1 MKLQSPINRHTQVR
15 FDGVLPE
22 AADVVVI
29 GGGIIG
35 MATAYELA
43 QQGLDVVVCEKGRV
57 GCEQSSRN
65 WGWVRQTG
73 RDAAELPIMMES
85 IHLWQELA
93 AKTRQNA
100 LVFQQQGVTYLA
112 NDRQAMEKHEAFAA
126 LAKQHGLTTS
136 LLSGDQLGAHVPS
149 AKRTWH
155 GGIHT
160 SSDGRVEPWTAVP
173 ALSAAC
179 IDLGVSVRENCAVRS
194 IDETNGVVTGV
205 TTELGAIRAE
215 RVLLAG
221 GAWSSLLARKVAIN
235 LPQLSVKA
243 TVARVDSIPD
253 IGHGNASDRD
263 LAWCK
268 RSDGGYN
275 IALPGYHE
283 FYPGPDAFRHLK
295 IYQKGLWSSWSQ
307 THFRLNAPEGFPDS
321 WRLHR
326 TWSESSTSPFERHR
340 ILDPKADAKLV
351 NRMLGLLKTRFEGC
365 DAAKATHA
373 WAGMID
379 TMPDFVP
386 VMDQVESLPGLFI
399 ATGFSGHGFGIAPA
413 AGKVMAKLMQQ
424 HSPGHDIS
432 RFRLSRF
439 SDGSEMELGPH

>member
-1 MKLQSPINRHTQVR
+1 MKSESPINHHTPVR
-15 FDGVLPE
+15 YQEPLPD

-35 MATAYELA
+35 MATALELA
-43 QQGLDVVVCEKGRV
+43 EQGVNVVVCEKGRV

-65 WGWVRQTG
+65 WGWIRQTG

-85 IHLWQELA
+85 ISLWQQLA
-93 AKTRQNA
+93 SRTRQNA
-100 LVFQQQGVTYLA
+100 LLFNQQGVTYLA
-112 NDRQAMEKHEAFAA
+112 RDHAGMEKHENFAA
-126 LAKQHGLTTS
+126 LAKLHGLDTQ
-136 LLSGDQLGAHVPS
+136 LLNAEQTLKHVSSTALG
-149 AKRTWH
+149 WH

-160 SSDGRVEPWTAVP
+160 PTDGRVEPWTAVP
-173 ALSAAC
+173 ALTAAC
-179 IDLGVSVRENCAVRS
+179 VELGVTVRENCAVRS
-194 IDETNGVVTGV
+194 IDQVQGMVSGV
-205 TTELGAIRAE
+205 TTELGPIRAE

-253 IGHGNASDRD
+253 IGSGNAADRD

-268 RSDGGYN
+268 RADGGYN

-283 FYPGPDAFRHLK
+283 FYPGPDAFRHFR
-295 IYQKGLWSSWSQ
+295 IYQQGLISSWKQ
-307 THFRLNAPEGFPDS
+307 THFRFNAPTGFPDS

-326 TWSESSTSPFERHR
+326 TWNESSTSPFERHR
-340 ILDPKADAKLV
+340 VLDPRADTKLV
-351 NRMLGLLKTRFEGC
+351 NRMLAQLKHRFQGC
-365 DAAKATHA
+365 EQARATHA

-413 AGKVMAKLMQQ
+413 AGRVMGRLMQGQ
-424 HSPGHDIS
+424 STVHDIS

-439 SDGSEMELGPH
+439 SDGSSMELGPH